1 MRPMTLPSVPVLGIQ
16 TRVGH
21 RGLFRPSVRILGSLG
36 LALLPIAAEASNPSA
51 SASLEYLRRVQ
62 DQFHDRIPVYEDVSS
77 AGNRFHAYAKI
88 PDENAAVSINGS
100 WTVSPRRGAT
110 ALRCE
115 FLDIPGDNFGGF
127 YLLNGVL
134 QGSDTSPRPNF
145 GEVPNAGVD
154 LSGTVRLTFW
164 ARGEKGGE
172 QIEFFLAG
180 VGRGDP
186 PMPFPDA
193 SQRHPPQET
202 RTTLSANWQQYS
214 IEGLSAL
221 NLSYV
226 LGGFGWVAS
235 DAFNPGG
242 AVFYLDDIEYE
253 LSPPARAA
261 RLEEPRFLAS
271 YTTLPLQPAP
281 EDCAD
286 HAGIDLGLRNLAF
299 SYDNAVA
306 LLAFL
311 FDGTPD
317 SLRRARLI
325 GDAFVYAA
333 AHDRFLANGSIRSAY
348 AAGDLVLPPGWTPN
362 GVVGAVI
369 LPGFFCEQPQMFFE
383 VGQEALDVGNNAW
396 VMIALL
402 ALYRATGEPSYLDAA
417 IDIGQFIQGFQNN
430 TGTYQGFQ
438 GGFQP
443 FEVPGSPPRRPWA
456 SGEHNLDVFA
466 AFTVLGE
473 LIGQP
478 SWRAA
483 AAHAR
488 TFVEALWDSGIGC
501 YRAGSTDPNTLNVGA
516 GMLPLDV
523 QAWAVLALPGVL
535 TTHPN
540 LLTCPETFHSLTD
553 GGFTG
558 FDFNEDQD
566 GVWFEGTAQMAA
578 AYARTGALAPA
589 SLYRSELAQAQATP
603 PYGDGFGIAA
613 ATIDGLTSGFGFE
626 YFRRF
631 HISVAAWN
639 VFAQLGAN
647 PYYYQPPL
655 AFADGFESG
664 NTSNWSGA
672 AP

>member
-1 MRPMTLPSVPVLGIQ
+1 MRPKANA
-16 TRVGH
+16 
-21 RGLFRPSVRILGSLG
+21 RILWSLS
-36 LALLPIAAEASNPSA
+36 LALFPLAAEASNPSA
-51 SASLEYLRRVQ
+51 DASIEYLRRVQ

-88 PDENAAVSINGS
+88 PDENAAVAVNGS
-100 WTVSPRRGAT
+100 WTVNPRRGAT

-115 FLDIPGDNFGGF
+115 FEDLPGENYGGF

-134 QGSDTSPRPNF
+134 QGDDTSPQLNF
-145 GEVPNAGVD
+145 GEIPDAGVD

-164 ARGEKGGE
+164 ARGENGGE

-180 VGRGDP
+180 VGWDP
-186 PMPFPDA
+186 PTQFPD
-193 SQRHPPQET
+193 SSSRHPPQGT

-214 IEGLSAL
+214 IEGLAARD
-221 NLSYV
+221 LSYV
-226 LGGFGWVAS
+226 LGGFGWVA
-235 DAFNPGG
+235 DDTHNPGG

-253 LSPPARAA
+253 LSPAARAA

-281 EDCAD
+281 EDCATN
-286 HAGIDLGLRNLAF
+286 AGIDLGLRNLAF
-299 SYDNAVA
+299 SYDNALA

-311 FDGTPD
+311 FDDTPD

-333 AHDRFLANGSIRSAY
+333 AHDRFLTNGSFRSAY

-362 GVVGAVI
+362 GVVDAVI
-369 LPGFFCEQPQMFFE
+369 LPGFFCEQPQTFFE

-396 VMIALL
+396 AMIALL
-402 ALYRATGEPSYLDAA
+402 ALYRATGDSSYLDVATN
-417 IDIGQFIQGFQNN
+417 IGQFINGFRNDA
-430 TGTYQGFQ
+430 GTYQGFQ
-438 GGFQP
+438 GGFEP
-443 FEVPGSPPRRPWA
+443 FEVPGPPTPRPWA

-473 LIGQP
+473 LSGEP
-478 SWRAA
+478 SWLAGA
-483 AAHAR
+483 NHAR
-488 TFVEALWDSGIGC
+488 TFVETIWDSGIGC

-516 GMLPLDV
+516 GELPLDV

-535 TTHPN
+535 ATHPN
-540 LLTCPETFHSLTD
+540 LLACPESFHSKVD
-553 GGFTG
+553 AGFSG
-558 FDFNEDQD
+558 FDFNEDRD

-578 AYARTGALAPA
+578 SYAKAGASSSAGF
-589 SLYRSELAQAQATP
+589 YRSELARAQTTP

-613 ATIDGLTSGFGFE
+613 ATIDGMTSGFGFE

-631 HISVAAWN
+631 HIAVAAWN
-639 VFAQLGAN
+639 VFAQLGVN
-647 PYYYQPPL
+647 PYYYRPPGI
-655 AFADGFESG
+655 FADGFESG
-664 NTSNWSGA
+664 NASRWSA
-672 AP
+672 AVP